1 MLFVEEAMLLLGD
14 AVRDQLQG
22 GQAQA
27 GAAETPG
34 RLHPLSL
41 LALRKRSAAIPPS
54 THRRTSLSL
63 GLTAGLERKVTRVM
77 ATLGPHQLQMVLVT
91 MAQRVPGTLEA
102 LLLHVLP
109 PAAAEILTHKLEAA
123 AEGSG
128 AAAGQSLDQQAF
140 YQQVYGACA
149 DPQQIF
155 DRLLHQKEAFSR
167 LILRQHTDALLS

>member
-1 MLFVEEAMLLLGD
+1 MLFVEEAMLLLKD
-14 AVRDQLQG
+14 AVHCQLQEG
-22 GQAQA
+22 PAQA

-34 RLHPLSL
+34 GLHPLSL
-41 LALRKRSAAIPPS
+41 LAFRKRSAAIPLS
-54 THRRTSLSL
+54 ANQQTSLSL
-63 GLTAGLERKVTRVM
+63 GLSAGLERSVTRVM

-91 MAQRVPGTLEA
+91 MAQRVPGPLEA

-109 PAAAEILTHKLEAA
+109 PAAAEILTDKLEAA
-123 AEGSG
+123 AEGTG

-149 DPQQIF
+149 DPQQVF

-167 LILRQHTDALLS
+167 LFLRQLTDALLS